1 MKSKQSCFGPHGE
14 KSYTYWLH
22 LWTFANGGFIS
33 LQENT
38 PNSRDLPSSGEVRM
52 ATAMVS
58 AAISVVG
65 KALAP
70 LTGSL
75 LRDWAAS
82 VKLGDNDRDIELE
95 LELLTVQALLEPTLG
110 REIDNSALKE
120 LLLRL
125 QGLAYDCWGIQK
137 NPSPSKR

>member
-38 PNSRDLPSSGEVRM
+38 TNSRDLPSSGEVRM

-58 AAISVVG
+58 VAISVVG

-70 LTGSL
+70 LTDGL
-75 LRDWAAS
+75 LKDWAAS
-82 VKLGDNDRDIELE
+82 VKLGDNVRDIELE
-95 LELLTVQALLEPTLG
+95 LLSVKALLEPTLG

-125 QGLAYDCWGIQK
+125 QGLTYDADDVLDELDYFRI
-137 NPSPSKR
+137 

>member
-58 AAISVVG
+58 VAISVVG

-70 LTGSL
+70 LTDGL
-75 LRDWAAS
+75 LKDWAAS
-82 VKLGDNDRDIELE
+82 VKLGDNVRDIELE
-95 LELLTVQALLEPTLG
+95 LLSVKALLEPTLG

-125 QGLAYDCWGIQK
+125 QGLTYDADDVLDELDYFRI
-137 NPSPSKR
+137 